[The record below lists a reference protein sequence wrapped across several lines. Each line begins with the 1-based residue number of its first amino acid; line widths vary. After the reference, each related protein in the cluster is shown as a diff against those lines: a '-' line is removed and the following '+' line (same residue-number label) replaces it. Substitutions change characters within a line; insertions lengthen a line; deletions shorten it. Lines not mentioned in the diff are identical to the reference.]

1 MSLFYGGE
9 LLCNVWHTYS
19 HSNHLLTKPFGFN
32 VRLNSV
38 ERCKKWQEHGE
49 IEILSSEE
57 VLEGF
62 CLYTSFQWASQGR
75 PVWTL
80 FEETGK
86 STDVVHVSRIK
97 LSSDHLD
104 SAIASFLTTSN
115 FTWSDT
121 KHGRVLLAPLPP
133 VAKVT
138 TKRSHHHT
146 ATKQTDYRIPIP
158 NGDFDSAES
167 LISAELSLV
176 ANYHHLSPA
185 GGFVSLDAVAVQ
197 LTKDAFCSTFQLTVD
212 ESDSLP
218 DVVLS
223 FQSRIQS
230 ALIALALIK
239 LKKADGNLDATCMT
253 ALRQF
258 QLDFNTK
265 HEDIRRASLAEYL
278 KLSPEDAPVPSEHS
292 HSAMSPSDPT
302 SPPPSLVMSSTS
314 QSTGALHLRME
325 GLLDFKTTTALF
337 GYIAELK
344 DMLECVGFQTPSDP
358 LKVPKRFR
366 SIFKAIRGAMDEN
379 ELGEAMMSAT
389 ALPVGGLP
397 PLSSI
402 PRFFEHYGYVHRQS
416 INYGKMVPPNLKGAL
431 SRITAAAAKFKPK
444 EKKKKRRSTGSNSSP
459 SKHTHSHSTHST
471 SSKRKSL
478 QVTHESPHE
487 LGSSSSPSLLS
498 EPAHS
503 PPRLAENPLATSP
516 QEEASPSPTN
526 SSPRGTPRTKGL
538 AMITNKDNAP
548 ESPRRSVTSPT
559 LPRKS
564 SIPPEPNSS
573 PRTEAEPSKLGT
585 VVEAVGKEQEAI
597 RQELLND
604 PSAIL
609 LVFDREY
616 HQSVAQWDSQIEII
630 DQEVILQGYKLWIDP
645 SHVLS
650 RSRPG
655 WALTKGDTSDTV
667 VAMSIKKKSRISSF
681 NPLWEYFS
689 RARENSL
696 NAFTVAIIPQGHII
710 IDSVSNHQVEET
722 KLVRAHSGK
731 LNPHISRIR
740 ILATLQRLG
749 CTAKDFEFSLLHP
762 NIRSQDQFYL
772 KYKMD
777 REVPIDDA
785 LYHIVRNVQL
795 CLISIACMELDQM
808 SPWYSNFVEE
818 SVKTFESQMERA
830 NSEFG
835 GKKLVSA
842 DGRMNFLIY
851 DELVNQ
857 TRIFHSTLAKFGFP
871 VKCTPFEDNLLF
883 SSYTA
888 AFVDAQKLTPEAFK
902 GADSKTVASPR
913 SANRIPYP
921 PILARYIPQDTVKQ
935 LVINM
940 NKLLVPPPSTL
951 PLPLPTATADP
962 SAAPASPSSAS
973 KHSSQTSA
981 PLTPTSA
988 NSNSLA
994 ATPSPSATTRPQNTR
1009 TSPRAI
1015 ISKDDSSIRSDTSP
1029 AHFHQ
1034 EIEFGSSLATKYKE
1048 VLKQHEDLQEKYQT
1062 LEDTFIELSNDAAE
1076 ANTSLQ
1082 FFEEQYKES
1091 VQNYDSL
1098 TKEYEAMRRAS
1109 EDREASIQALVQNV
1123 ATLETKLQKLARI
1136 SQRSFT
1142 TQLLWYIIL
1151 LFLYILLLPA
1161 IGVAFLID
1169 LWKQKKNGLAL
1180 TEDNSLRARLQRY
1193 ARHQLTKLERV
1204 IDELESKV
1212 NKMVG
1217 MEQTEKP
1224 N

>member
-1 MSLFYGGE
+1 MTLLWPGGDRFCVAYVFSLKLSLTLSFAC
-9 LLCNVWHTYS
+9 LCCAI
-19 HSNHLLTKPFGFN
+19 
-32 VRLNSV
+32 SV

-49 IEILSSEE
+49 VEILSSHE

-62 CLYTSFQWASQGR
+62 CLYTSFQWASQGH

-86 STDVVHVSRIK
+86 STDIVHVSRIK

-115 FTWSDT
+115 FLWSDT

-146 ATKQTDYRIPIP
+146 ASKQTDYRIPIP

-185 GGFVSLDAVAVQ
+185 GGFVSLDTVAVQ
-197 LTKDAFCSTFQLTVD
+197 LTKDAFCSTFQLSVD
-212 ESDSLP
+212 ESESLA
-218 DVVLS
+218 DVVIS

-239 LKKADGNLDATCMT
+239 LKKSDGNLDATCMT

-278 KLSPEDAPVPSEHS
+278 KLSPEDAPSPSDPHHNS
-292 HSAMSPSDPT
+292 MSPSDPT
-302 SPPPSLVMSSTS
+302 SPPPSLVMSSSS
-314 QSTGALHLRME
+314 QPSTGALHLRME
-325 GLLDFKTTTALF
+325 GLLDFKTITALF

-344 DMLECVGFQTPSDP
+344 EMLEGVGFQTPSDP

-402 PRFFEHYGYVHRQS
+402 PRFFEHYGHAHRQS
-416 INYGKMVPPNLKGAL
+416 IEYGKMVPPNLKSTL
-431 SRITAAAAKFKPK
+431 TRITAAAAKFKPK
-444 EKKKKRRSTGSNSSP
+444 EKKKKRKSTGSNSSP
-459 SKHTHSHSTHST
+459 SKHSHSHST
-471 SSKRKSL
+471 SSKRKSM
-478 QVTHESPHE
+478 QVTHESPYE
-487 LGSSSSPSLLS
+487 GGSSSSPSLLS
-498 EPAHS
+498 DPTHS
-503 PPRLAENPLATSP
+503 PPRFAENPLATSP

-538 AMITNKDNAP
+538 AMITSNTNAP

-564 SIPPEPNSS
+564 SIPPEPSTAS
-573 PRTEAEPSKLGT
+573 PRTEAELAAKLGSIA
-585 VVEAVGKEQEAI
+585 EATAKEQETL
-597 RQELLND
+597 RQDLLND
-604 PSAIL
+604 PSAVL

-616 HQSVAQWDSQIEII
+616 HQSVAQWDSQIEIV
-630 DQEVILQGYKLWIDP
+630 DQEVVLQGYKLWIDP

-650 RSRPG
+650 RSQPG
-655 WALTKGDTSDTV
+655 WALTKGDASDMV
-667 VAMSIKKKSRISSF
+667 VAMAIKKKSRVSSL

-689 RARENSL
+689 RARENSP
-696 NAFTVAIIPQGHII
+696 NVFTIANIPQGHII
-710 IDSVSNHQVEET
+710 IDLLSTQQSEEN

-795 CLISIACMELDQM
+795 CLIAISCMELDQM

-818 SVKTFESQMERA
+818 SVKTFEDQMERA
-830 NSEFG
+830 NNEFG
-835 GKKLVSA
+835 GKKLVTA

-857 TRIFHSTLAKFGFP
+857 TRIFNSTLSKFGFP

-883 SSYTA
+883 ASYTT

-902 GADSKTVASPR
+902 GPDTKPLASPR
-913 SANRIPYP
+913 NAHRIPYP
-921 PILARYIPQDTVKQ
+921 PLLARYIPQDAIKQ

-940 NKLLVPPPSTL
+940 NKLLVPPPSLLPITL
-951 PLPLPTATADP
+951 PTTVTTTDATAP
-962 SAAPASPSSAS
+962 LSPTSS
-973 KHSSQTSA
+973 KHPAQASA

-988 NSNSLA
+988 NNNSLT
-994 ATPSPSATTRPQNTR
+994 ATPSPSTSNRPQNSR
-1009 TSPRAI
+1009 LSPRAI

-1029 AHFHQ
+1029 SHFHQ

-1109 EDREASIQALVQNV
+1109 DDREASIQALVQNV

-1151 LFLYILLLPA
+1151 LVLYILLLPA

-1169 LWKQKKNGLAL
+1169 LWKHKKNGLVL